1 MVLEAS
7 FQGRVE
13 RSQPLEA
20 IYVVAPEDDGTHRAM
35 LRMNGYRTIVDGPGI
50 WITHEEAG
58 DVFVRLSSADSPL
71 AVIRSAFRSLPDPML
86 DLMLGS
92 GWADSVGQA
101 TIEASSQGGFE
112 ILIPVDAHEQI
123 TLVTNGDGRLEHAIL
138 DYRRGAAGLP
148 DGMRLRSTWSYN
160 WDPLE
165 PSEADVAV
173 HFERGGRQRLDDV
186 AALAASSGFSPAESR
201 PRPKPAPDLELSGLD
216 GVPVRLED
224 LRGQIV
230 VLDFWATW
238 CTPCRAALRAVQ
250 SLADEYGRTDSP
262 VRFLAVNVHERGEAE
277 SRAERVARFVRANKL
292 DLKVLLDA
300 SGVVAEEWDITS
312 IPVTIVVDVDG
323 RIVYRSDGF
332 GPGAVERIR
341 SELDRLLA
349 RLKQD

>member
-20 IYVVAPEDDGTHRAM
+20 IYVVAPEDDGSPRVM
-35 LRMNGYRTIVDGPGI
+35 LRMNGYRTIVDGSGI
-50 WITHEEAG
+50 SITHEEAG
-58 DVFVRLSSADSPL
+58 DVFVRLSPGASPL
-71 AVIRSAFRSLPDPML
+71 ATIRSAFRSLPDPML
-86 DLMLGS
+86 DLMLEN
-92 GWADSVGQA
+92 GWADPVGQA
-101 TIEASSQGGFE
+101 TLEASAHGGFE

-123 TLVTNGDGRLEHAIL
+123 TLVTNGDGRVEQAIR

-148 DGMRLRSTWSYN
+148 DGMRLRSTWSYT

-165 PSEADVAV
+165 SSEADAAV

-186 AALAASSGFSPAESR
+186 AALAAASGFSPVESR
-201 PRPKPAPDLELSGLD
+201 PRPKPAPDLELPDLD
-216 GVPVRLED
+216 GVPVRMGD

-250 SLADEYGRTDSP
+250 ALADECGRAGSP
-262 VRFLAVNVHERGEAE
+262 VRFLAVNVHERGEVE
-277 SRAERVARFVRANKL
+277 SRPERVARFVRANTI
-292 DLKVLLDA
+292 DLQVLLDA
-300 SGVVAEEWDITS
+300 SGVVAKEWDITS
-312 IPVTIVVDVDG
+312 IPVTIIVDADG
-323 RIVYRSDGF
+323 RVVYRSDGF
-332 GPGAVERIR
+332 GPGTVERIR